1 MRTFE
6 SEKTLEE
13 IEEKR
18 NGLDEYDRE
27 KYDCKLFKECQ
38 DRLHDLHMDMQSVG
52 ECSLSNFGE
61 AIAEGKDA
69 LSVEY
74 KALKRAYNELH
85 DNLQPIM
92 KLTYKGYKAHSEWL
106 RQPFTYHEEFEE
118 PDEDDIYHMLG
129 LD

>member
-13 IEEKR
+13 IEETR

-38 DRLHDLHMDMQSVG
+38 DRLHDLHMDMQNVG

-61 AIAEGKDA
+61 AIADGKA
-69 LSVEY
+69 LDVEY
-74 KALKRAYNELH
+74 KALEKAYNELR

-92 KLTYKGYKAHSEWL
+92 KLTYKGYKAHSEFC
-106 RQPFTYHEEFEE
+106 RVPYSYHEEFEE
-118 PDEDDIYHMLG
+118 ADEDDIYHLLG